1 MDISSLLDSDASG
14 PTKPPSPPSD
24 VKKEH
29 NQPFRSPQQL
39 HQGHYHG
46 RAPDYQQH
54 RDNRPPQPPPLR
66 PPPHNEFRSSS
77 ISSYSSAQ
85 SPYQRTPSSSAL
97 STSQYPFPQPSLHNP
112 ANSGQ
117 TQQYYQH
124 ESQSIGGNRPQIEHG
139 QPGSLPQT
147 PTSATISSSFPSY
160 QHQRPPSAHS
170 ASTPTSGHTQTPTF
184 LNSSPQQPHAQVR
197 GTYIPN
203 PNYQYSSQP
212 GTPLGPPTSLGR
224 QGSSLRRESPC
235 SYDHRRSNS
244 GSSHGPQQQIVQSP
258 NTTLRDAITS
268 PQSASASIHA
278 RPVSRH
284 SSGFGPDRE
293 QSMSVSPKTRLPQ
306 RLPNMRE
313 AGVYA
318 DSSQTANEQIMSA
331 KRKRGDSI
339 VDETSQTQ
347 QSSVKRTM
355 SIGVA
360 GILNES
366 HDEPSKE
373 IDDSQG
379 FQNQYPQVTCYD
391 QTSHERLS
399 MDDSPAQTRGP
410 TISAPASSAVQ
421 EKSNSNPATESS
433 ISSRLSPLSHDSAE
447 MSASAEKARARKG
460 VKYQKLTHSPQEN
473 LNSDMASETAAPNPP
488 TTNPPTTSP
497 PTANTKPRIRFR
509 EVPIWAQSARK
520 RPIQNPF
527 APATQTGQS
536 NIPQQQH
543 ATSIL
548 SVGHGSNGQGRPADH
563 SARSELDPTGILGLW
578 EPSITNVIPAEELSK
593 AISDYLFTTVV
604 NMNGVQF
611 GPAGGTASH
620 GAMVEVEAKIGQI
633 IDKNTNDRIR
643 IPVSTECMLS
653 RNDPNLRT
661 AFRSSMT
668 ETQHRRLNGFLNQ
681 ALKDSQPQPPGESSR
696 KPRVPLSYVHTRETD
711 TFYDLSDKSIS
722 SLPPSVQQYLD
733 RRNRPKLRITTDQKT
748 GKEIAKIVK
757 VRISDIEIY
766 SPQTVFDW
774 RVSVSLEVN
783 YDGDVRDLVE
793 STEGKDRRRPDRN
806 KDRVSYKHSHYQIDL
821 TQVKPADTN
830 SKTEKEHELEVELS
844 SQAIREQGLLAMQ
857 GQENKYLDLI
867 KGFVD
872 NVRTLARHCKEG

>member
-1 MDISSLLDSDASG
+1 MDIRSLLESDASG
-14 PTKPPSPPSD
+14 PTKIPSPSE

-29 NQPFRSPQQL
+29 TQPFRSPQQV
-39 HQGHYHG
+39 HQGLYHG
-46 RAPDYQQH
+46 RAPDHQQH

-77 ISSYSSAQ
+77 ISSYNSAQ
-85 SPYQRTPSSSAL
+85 SPYQRTPSSSSL
-97 STSQYPFPQPSLHNP
+97 STSQYPFPQPSLHSP

-117 TQQYYQH
+117 TQHYYQH

-147 PTSATISSSFPSY
+147 PTSATLSSSF

-224 QGSSLRRESPC
+224 QGSSLRRESPG

-268 PQSASASIHA
+268 PHSASASIHA

-284 SSGFGPDRE
+284 STGFGPDRE
-293 QSMSVSPKTRLPQ
+293 QSLSVSPKTRLPQ
-306 RLPNMRE
+306 RLPDLRE
-313 AGVYA
+313 AGVYT
-318 DSSQTANEQIMSA
+318 DSSPTANEQNLSA

-339 VDETSQTQ
+339 IDESSQSQ
-347 QSSVKRTM
+347 QLSAKRTM
-355 SIGVA
+355 SLGVA

-366 HDEPSKE
+366 HDEPRKE
-373 IDDSQG
+373 TVASQG
-379 FQNQYPQVTCYD
+379 FQNKYPQVTCYD
-391 QTSHERLS
+391 QTKTTHDPVTK
-399 MDDSPAQTRGP
+399 DDSPAQTRNP
-410 TISAPASSAVQ
+410 TLSAPASSAIQ
-421 EKSNSNPATESS
+421 EKLNSNPATESYP
-433 ISSRLSPLSHDSAE
+433 SSRLSPLSQESAE
-447 MSASAEKARARKG
+447 MSPSAENSRARKG
-460 VKYQKLTHSPQEN
+460 VKIQKLAHSTQETPN
-473 LNSDMASETAAPNPP
+473 NDMALETAAPNPP
-488 TTNPPTTSP
+488 TTSP
-497 PTANTKPRIRFR
+497 PTAETKPRIRFR

-520 RPIQNPF
+520 RPLVNPF
-527 APATQTGQS
+527 AQATQPGPLIMS
-536 NIPQQQH
+536 QQQL
-543 ATSIL
+543 AP
-548 SVGHGSNGQGRPADH
+548 SVSSLGQGSNGQGRPADH

-593 AISDYLFTTVV
+593 AVSDYLYTTVV
-604 NMNGVQF
+604 TMNGVQF

-633 IDKNTNDRIR
+633 IDKNTNDRIK
-643 IPVSTECMLS
+643 IPVSTECLLD

-661 AFRSSMT
+661 VFRSSMT

-681 ALKDSQPQPPGESSR
+681 ALKDSQPPPPGESQR

-757 VRISDIEIY
+757 VRINDIEIY
-766 SPQTVFDW
+766 SPQTLFDW

-783 YDGDVRDLVE
+783 YDGDMRDLVE

-821 TQVKPADTN
+821 TQVKPADSN
-830 SKTEKEHELEVELS
+830 SKTEKEHELEIELS
-844 SQAIREQGLLAMQ
+844 SQAIREQGLLASQ
-857 GQENKYLDLI
+857 NQENKYLDLI